1 MLTFAALFVYKVEMK
16 RYQQG
21 IADNQNQTGVI
32 ELGSLAKEVVSKTSE
47 VLFLLLTAAA
57 FRMYLL

>member
-1 MLTFAALFVYKVEMK
+1 MVAFAALFAYKVEMK

-21 IADNQNQTGVI
+21 IADNNNETGI
-32 ELGSLAKEVVSKTSE
+32 ALGIVAKEVVSKTSE
-47 VLFLLLTAAA
+47 LLLLLLTAAA